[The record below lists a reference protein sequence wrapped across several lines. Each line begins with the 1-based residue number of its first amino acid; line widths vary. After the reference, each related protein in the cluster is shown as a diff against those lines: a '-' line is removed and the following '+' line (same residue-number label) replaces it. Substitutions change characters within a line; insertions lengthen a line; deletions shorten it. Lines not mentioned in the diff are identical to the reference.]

1 MQKKPYE
8 THTLL
13 EPKRAIRVYLDA
25 LLCEATLTATEETL
39 LTTVDVVT
47 DTCDDTKQTVSP
59 EPVIETAV
67 TTETKTPALPVKTT
81 ARLNALRSTVTAEPH
96 IEKAHIATIENESA
110 EPAEKNSEDDST
122 VYLPDWAENRFQ
134 CLSFQVAGV
143 TLAAPLEKLHGI
155 LELTEQITELPGYAP
170 WALGLLPNRG
180 QNVHVVDI
188 AKIIMP
194 DNKQVDT
201 VPALERVNYLVLIDG
216 GKYGLVADSISQVLT
231 LESDDVRWRSQKS
244 RRPWLAGT
252 VINKMCALLEI
263 DSLCLQL
270 KAGLT
275 EPE

>member
-170 WALGLLPNRG
+170 WALGKTYTSLILPKLSCR
-180 QNVHVVDI
+180 
-188 AKIIMP
+188 
-194 DNKQVDT
+194 T
-201 VPALERVNYLVLIDG
+201 
-216 GKYGLVADSISQVLT
+216 
-231 LESDDVRWRSQKS
+231 
-244 RRPWLAGT
+244 
-252 VINKMCALLEI
+252 INKSIRCQLSSALIIWCSSMVENMG
-263 DSLCLQL
+263 SLLTVFL
-270 KAGLT
+270 KFLHLSPTMFVGAVKKADARGWQALSLIKCVLY
-275 EPE
+275 